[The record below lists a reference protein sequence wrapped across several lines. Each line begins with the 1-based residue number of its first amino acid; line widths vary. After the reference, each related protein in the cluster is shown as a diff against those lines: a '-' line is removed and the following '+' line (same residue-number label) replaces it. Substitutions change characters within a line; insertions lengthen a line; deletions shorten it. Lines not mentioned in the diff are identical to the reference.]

1 MLIDFLLQAIHRP
14 SHPLAH
20 DLPRRLRDCRWQ
32 PFRAGIALAL
42 ALSLAACG
50 GGRDDAP
57 APEDRN
63 AGAQLADAGPGGRAM
78 ALAATTAAATPRSA
92 TAVAMHYNIVTLHAG
107 AIQAEGTGALVQL
120 RYNGVVIANTEVR
133 TVAVSAL
140 TFNVSG
146 TFNGGMFDIVF
157 TNPTLDNGALVR
169 RLTIQALVINGT
181 SLSPTSPGVSYDLGY
196 GLDAFDG
203 VGVMPA
209 TNVLHFHG
217 ALRIPLPATTALG
230 AQTFGSSANLSPPAG
245 VYVDANAG
253 ADHNPGTFERP
264 YRSLA
269 RLLARQLLVGENI
282 HLRCGTLWRES
293 IALGV
298 SQLTDGTE
306 ILPYGGDCAH
316 IGPPAVSGADTF
328 NGGWTRNG
336 AVWSRALPV
345 WTPRITRLW
354 VGNRVMRPAQ
364 WPNADAP
371 MAVVDGAWTGEP
383 WKFWMGPAETAA
395 LGSRS
400 VAGATVMLRTQPW
413 RIEKRYVAEN
423 GSQAN
428 QVALATIPDYPIQPG
443 MSWVMRDKLWM
454 LDAAGEY
461 FHDIFAQRL
470 YVIPHAQDASL
481 DLNAASVEG
490 SIRETAIELRGR
502 SRLAVRGI
510 AVRNAQADGLRLTN
524 APQAVLIGV
533 EARENGQAGVRLM
546 QWDPLPDTTPGPR
559 VENSFFS
566 ANGEFGIDATYVRGA
581 VIRGNRVEETGTGV
595 YVGPATAAISAGPH
609 SRVEDNDID
618 GAAYTG
624 ITFSSQGHNV
634 VSGNEISN
642 YCTRLTDC
650 GAIYTWAT
658 QASIPQQHSS
668 VIENNRIHGAVA
680 LSQGSPALD
689 AHVVAGIYLDDFTQR
704 AQVRGNFLE
713 NMPFG
718 VFLHNASNTTVE
730 NNQIWL
736 ARRGALSVAMDRNDG
751 DWSVGNVL
759 RNNEIVPM
767 TTASAVWPALP
778 TFHVAHP
785 VWFVHALAGSAAL
798 VGGRNH
804 FSGNRVVQLNGV
816 IPEHALVGGPDGLHK
831 VDVATWRQMN
841 PGEPDVKRPL
851 HFSPYFLA
859 LGSEKVTGGQFDGGL
874 GSWQRHWN
882 WQVPGYQV
890 QPAWTQPGCNG
901 PCVRMISADRGDAIM
916 SPTFTLRTG
925 VPHVY
930 RWTAVAESATATV
943 GLPYIARPDTWGNI
957 NDHRGFVTLSGR
969 ALKPGQ
975 AHHYEAFFAPASN
988 LPAQVVVQ
996 LETLT
1001 MPVHFDAVSIRE
1013 VLGWSFSGPREW
1025 AAAVMAPRSA
1035 PKTVASCGEFGWP
1048 AGCSLTN
1055 LDGVPLS
1062 LPLTV
1067 PAGSQAMVLWADSPY
1082 RR

>member
-1 MLIDFLLQAIHRP
+1 M
-14 SHPLAH
+14 
-20 DLPRRLRDCRWQ
+20 
-32 PFRAGIALAL
+32 ALAAS
-42 ALSLAACG
+42 ALLAACG
-50 GGRDDAP
+50 GGDDP
-57 APEDRN
+57 VD
-63 AGAQLADAGPGGRAM
+63 GATAAESTSKGPSARI
-78 ALAATTAAATPRSA
+78 LAASGDLS
-92 TAVAMHYNIVTLHAG
+92 V
-107 AIQAEGTGALVQL
+107 GTGGAVTQPVFASVITVRAASNLVDDIGALLQL
-120 RYNGVVIANTEVR
+120 RYNGAVIATGEVR
-133 TVAVSAL
+133 SSAPANL
-140 TFNVSG
+140 LFMVQS
-146 TFNGGMFDIVF
+146 
-157 TNPTLDNGALVR
+157 
-169 RLTIQALVINGT
+169 VINGGT
-181 SLSPTSPGVSYDLGY
+181 LDVIVSNAEPVNGSAARLVTITEVLVNGTAFSPTGAGVTFDIGW
-196 GLDAFDG
+196 GAAAFDG
-203 VGVMPA
+203 AHVRAGS
-209 TNVLHFHG
+209 TRIDSNG
-217 ALRIPLPATTALG
+217 ALRIPMPAASELG
-230 AQTFGSSANLSPPAG
+230 AMQPVDPSAVSADPGP
-245 VYVDANAG
+245 YVDWSRG
-253 ADHNPGTFERP
+253 SDSNPGTIDRP
-264 YRSLA
+264 FKTLA
-269 RLLARQLLVGENI
+269 RLTRNIVPLLPGENI

-306 ILPYGGDCAH
+306 ILPYGGDCAQ

-336 AVWSRALPV
+336 AVWSRALPA

-371 MAVVDGAWTGEP
+371 MAVVHGAWTGEP

-395 LGSRS
+395 LGSHS

-413 RIEKRYVAEN
+413 RIEKRYVADN

-428 QVALATIPDYPIQPG
+428 QVALATIPDFPIQPG

-470 YVIPHAQDASL
+470 YLIPHAQDASL

-490 SIRETAIELRGR
+490 SIRATAIELRGR

-524 APQAVLIGV
+524 ASQAVLIGV

-546 QWDPLPDTTPGPR
+546 QWDALPDTTPGPR

-581 VIRGNRVEETGTGV
+581 VIRGNRVEDTGTGV

-609 SRVEDNDID
+609 SRVEDNDIN

-658 QASIPQQHSS
+658 QASTAQQHSS

-759 RNNEIVPM
+759 RNNEIVPL

-778 TFHVAHP
+778 TFLVAHP

-798 VGGRNH
+798 GGGRND

-816 IPEHALVGGPDGLHK
+816 IPEHALVGGPQGVHK
-831 VDVATWRQMN
+831 VDVATWREMN

-851 HFSPYFLA
+851 HFSPYSLA
-859 LGSEKVTGGQFDGGL
+859 LGPEKVTGGQFDGGL

-882 WQVPGYQV
+882 WQVPGFQV
-890 QPAWTQPGCNG
+890 QPVWAQPGCNG

-916 SPTFTLRTG
+916 SPTLTLRAG

-930 RWTAVAESATATV
+930 RWTALAEGARATV
-943 GLPYIARPDTWGNI
+943 GLPYIARPDTWDNI
-957 NDHRGFVTLSGR
+957 NDQRGFVTLSGR
-969 ALKPGQ
+969 ELMPGQ
-975 AHHYEAFFAPASN
+975 VHHYEAFFAPAAD
-988 LPAQVVVQ
+988 LTAQVVLQ

-1001 MPVHFDAVSIRE
+1001 TPVHFDAVSIRE
-1013 VLGWSFSGPREW
+1013 VLGWGFSGPREW
-1025 AAAVMAPRSA
+1025 ASAVMAPRNA
-1035 PKTVASCGEFGWP
+1035 PKTVATCAELGWP

-1055 LDGVPLS
+1055 LDGAPLS

-1067 PAGSQAMVLWADSPY
+1067 PAGRQAMVLWADSPS